1 MKKYIIF
8 APIIAAGISLGS
20 CSDFLDIEPQDEI
33 VLENFWNEKS
43 DVDNMIAGCYS
54 MMQTED
60 FVTRLMIWGEVR
72 SENIVSGNNVTSNT
86 SLSNIFSENITQ
98 NNTYADWSD
107 FYAVINACNLVI
119 KYAPQV
125 AESDPDYTEST
136 LRANIAEVSAIR
148 DLCYFYLIRTF
159 RDVPF
164 TTEAYVDDNQ
174 ELAIP
179 ATEFDVVL
187 DSLIEDL
194 ESIQD
199 DAVEYYT
206 ETEPLYQTG
215 RITQDAIHAMLC
227 EMYLWKEDYEM
238 CIWYADTVIGS
249 KLKDYNEKYSEYGG
263 VVQGTVDETINGFPL
278 VSDANS
284 TNTIYGSA
292 FNDIFVDGNSDETI
306 FELVFMDDDNLLSN
320 AAVSYC
326 YGNTDSDPGYFRP
339 ADFIAT
345 NIEDELYTIYI
356 NGYDTRSYENIRR
369 YGDTDFRINKYATD
383 GATLTV
389 STYTDPDDFTTSYG
403 DTWRADYCH
412 ANWIIYRL
420 TDVMLMKAEAL
431 TQLASDDEKDSYI
444 SQAFQIVDAVNTR
457 SNCDRQGVNVLDSTE
472 YTTKILMNNLVYEER
487 HRELMFE
494 GKRWYDLVRRSRREG
509 DTDYLVEAVTEKY
522 TTNMT
527 AIQSKLSKM
536 DAIYWPYTEDEM
548 DVNPYLVQNSAY
560 QSNESSELAY

>member
-8 APIIAAGISLGS
+8 APIIAAGFALGS

-179 ATEFDVVL
+179 ATEFDAVL

-249 KLKDYNEKYSEYGG
+249 KLKDYNERYSEYGG

-278 VSDANS
+278 ISDANS

>member
-8 APIIAAGISLGS
+8 APIIAAGVALGS

-179 ATEFDVVL
+179 ATEFDAVL
-187 DSLIEDL
+187 DSLIIDL

-249 KLKDYNEKYSEYGG
+249 KLKDYNERYSEYGG

-278 VSDANS
+278 ISDANS

>member
-8 APIIAAGISLGS
+8 APIIAAGVALGS

-179 ATEFDVVL
+179 ATEFDAVL

-249 KLKDYNEKYSEYGG
+249 KLKDYNERYSEYGG

-278 VSDANS
+278 ISDANS

>member
-179 ATEFDVVL
+179 ATEFDAVL
-187 DSLIEDL
+187 DSLIIDL

-249 KLKDYNEKYSEYGG
+249 KLKDYNERYSEYGG

-278 VSDANS
+278 ISDANS